1 MSQNHTWLEIREL
14 AEALYCSVKSVY
26 VYRDKNL
33 FKAGT
38 HYYSVGEGKQ
48 RGKHIYNLELCRKAL
63 LERTAKDT
71 RLNETYDEREIR
83 KIIDRKAGKKNLSYR
98 SK

>member
-1 MSQNHTWLEIREL
+1 MSQNQTWLEIREL

-26 VYRDKNL
+26 IYRDKNL

-38 HYYSVGEGKQ
+38 HYYSVGEGKL

-63 LERTAKDT
+63 LERTAKDS
-71 RLNETYDEREIR
+71 RLNETYEDREIR
-83 KIIDRKAGKKNLSYR
+83 KIIDRKIGKKELSFR
-98 SK
+98 K

>member
-14 AEALYCSVKSVY
+14 AEALFCSVKSVY
-26 VYRDKNL
+26 IYRDKNL

-83 KIIDRKAGKKNLSYR
+83 KIIDRKAGKKSLSYG